1 MTGVE
6 LPVST
11 VVVCE
16 ANRTRADLYGL
27 WLDAYEPR
35 RALTSAQFA
44 EAFDAGVAVLVL
56 DDSFG
61 DGSAEAVVE
70 RVRSEAAHCRVIGI
84 REASDADDPSAYD
97 RDLTRPVFEA
107 DLTDCVETL
116 LYRANYHLLLDKYY
130 RTTVLISAYEW
141 RTGDEGSPAADSPD
155 AERYDRLRDRA
166 ERLQG
171 YLNDIRPAMT
181 DEDVR
186 AVAEGIAV
194 ADAEPADAEPADAAG
209 GKSGESKYRPDECAR
224 CGTDW
229 RGSNGSEAPATKLG
243 AYVWRC
249 GSCGHVDMRADP
261 NHRHVSSFRR

>member
-1 MTGVE
+1 MTPVE
-6 LPVST
+6 LPAST

-16 ANRTRADLYGL
+16 ANKTRADLYGL
-27 WLDAYEPR
+27 WLDDYEPR
-35 RALTSAQFA
+35 RALTTAQFA
-44 EAFDAGVAVLVL
+44 EAFDAGVSVLVL

-61 DGSAEAVVE
+61 GGRAEAVVE
-70 RVRSEAAHCRVIGI
+70 RARSEAAHCRVLGI
-84 REASDADDPSAYD
+84 RERSDAADPSTFD
-97 RDLTRPVFEA
+97 RDLERPVFEA

-141 RTGDEGSPAADSPD
+141 RGGDAASEGGDSTED
-155 AERYDRLRDRA
+155 ERYARLRDRA

-171 YLNDIRPAMT
+171 YLTDIRPRMT

-194 ADAEPADAEPADAAG
+194 GDDDAPERPAV
-209 GKSGESKYRPDECAR
+209 ESKYRPDECAR
-224 CGTDW
+224 CGCDW
-229 RGSNGSEAPATKLG
+229 REPTDGDSPATKLG

-249 GSCGHVDMRADP
+249 GDCGHVDMRADP
-261 NHRHVSSFRR
+261 NHRRVSSFRR

>member
-1 MTGVE
+1 M
-6 LPVST
+6 
-11 VVVCE
+11 
-16 ANRTRADLYGL
+16 RADLYGL

-35 RALTSAQFA
+35 RALTTAQFE

-70 RVRSEAAHCRVIGI
+70 RVRAEAAHCRVLGI
-84 REASDADDPSAYD
+84 REASDAESPSAYD
-97 RDLTRPVFEA
+97 RDLERPVFEA
-107 DLTDCVETL
+107 DLTDCVERL

-141 RTGDEGSPAADSPD
+141 RADDGEPLDEGDSLD
-155 AERYDRLRDRA
+155 VERYERLRDRA

-171 YLNDIRPAMT
+171 YLNAIRPEMS

-194 ADAEPADAEPADAAG
+194 AGPEPDDAAS
-209 GKSGESKYRPDECAR
+209 GKSAESKYRPDECAR
-224 CGTDW
+224 CGRDW
-229 RGSNGSEAPATKLG
+229 QTSADGDAPATKLG